1 MAGTFGDGLQAS
13 EGQAGEAKLQLV
25 HVAQPRAAWEQRKAR
40 GKGAEGIGKGV
51 GGASGQGGKEKRA
64 DRQNEGAWEW
74 LCLSATVEQCNGS
87 KG

>member
-1 MAGTFGDGLQAS
+1 MVGIFGDGLQAS

-25 HVAQPRAAWEQRKAR
+25 HVPRAAGEQRKAK
-40 GKGAEGIGKGV
+40 GKGAKGIGKGV
-51 GGASGQGGKEKRA
+51 GGTSGQGGEEKRA

-74 LCLSATVEQCNGS
+74 LCLSATVEQCNWS